1 MSDAAAR
8 QISRG
13 AFSVIFNDPEKG
25 KEQFPVPIF
34 QCLQVKPLGNQ
45 QPGGGGERYRVVL
58 SDMDHY
64 VQTMLATQASAVV
77 HDGKLVRGCIV
88 RVKSYQAN
96 SVKGKNILILLDL
109 EVIESLGTP
118 ERIGEPVVYDA
129 STSAA
134 AGPTN
139 TTIGGTGFYGVKKE
153 EPGAGGGGGAAS
165 STKSAP
171 AADYARPS
179 GTSYGGGNAA
189 HPNICPIEGLSPYS
203 HKWTI
208 KARVTSKS
216 PIRTW
221 HKASGEGKLFSVNLL
236 DESGEIKA
244 TGFNEQ
250 CDALY
255 ELFQEGSVY
264 YISSPCRVNIAKK
277 QFTNLPNDYELT
289 FERDTQVE
297 KAEDSSNVPKLRFN
311 FCNLGALQS
320 VDKDATVDVIGILKE
335 IGETASL
342 QSRTTGKPFDKR
354 ELTLVDDSGYSVRTT
369 VWGKTAVD
377 FDAKLESVVAF
388 KGVRV
393 SDFGGRSLSLLQS
406 GVMSVEPDITEAHH
420 LKGWY
425 DSVGRAGTFASH
437 NTMGGAGAGAGG
449 RTEVVKTIGQVREE
463 NLGMDD
469 TAYFTLKATVVFI
482 KQETFAYPACSN
494 TDKPCQKKVVEV
506 GDGTWRCES
515 CDANHPAPLYR
526 YTMMLNANDHTGQ
539 LWLSCFDDVGKML
552 MGGTTANELTRM
564 QQDEDPAFG
573 KAFEQAN
580 CRKYSFRVR
589 AKLDTFG
596 DAQRIRYQIVGATPI
611 DFKSEGH
618 KLAELIKQF
627 QL

>member
-1 MSDAAAR
+1 MSSDAAAR

-13 AFSVIFNDPEKG
+13 AFSVIFTDPEKATQ
-25 KEQFPVPIF
+25 QFPVPVF

-45 QPGGGGERYRVVL
+45 QPGAAGGERYRVVL

-64 VQTMLATQASAVV
+64 VQTMLATQASHVV
-77 HDGKLVRGCIV
+77 HDGKLVRGCLV
-88 RVKSYQAN
+88 RIKSYQAN
-96 SVKGKNILILLDL
+96 SVKGKNILIILDL
-109 EVIESLGTP
+109 EVIELLGTH
-118 ERIGEPVVYDA
+118 ERIGEPAVYDA

-134 AGPTN
+134 AAPAN

-153 EPGAGGGGGAAS
+153 EPSSAATS
-165 STKSAP
+165 WKP
-171 AADYARPS
+171 AARKPGFAS
-179 GTSYGGGNAA
+179 ETSYSGGSSA

-255 ELFQEGSVY
+255 ELFQEGCVY
-264 YISSPCRVNIAKK
+264 YISSPCRVNLAKK
-277 QFTNLPNDYELT
+277 QYSNLPHDYELM
-289 FERDTQVE
+289 FERDSQVE
-297 KAEDSSNVPKLRFN
+297 KAEDTSNVPQVRFN
-311 FCNLGALQS
+311 FCSLAALQS
-320 VDKDATVDVIGILKE
+320 VEKDATVDVIGILKE
-335 IGETASL
+335 VSEKSSL
-342 QSRTTGKPFDKR
+342 TSRTTGKPFDKR
-354 ELTLVDDSGYSVRTT
+354 ELTIVDDSGYSVRTT
-369 VWGKTAVD
+369 VWGATAID
-377 FDAKLESVVAF
+377 FDVKPESVIAF

-406 GVMSVEPDITEAHH
+406 GVMSVDPDITEAHH

-425 DSVGRAGTFASH
+425 DSAGRTERFASH
-437 NTMGGAGAGAGG
+437 NAVGGAGGTGG
-449 RTEVVKTIGQVREE
+449 RPEIIKTIGQVREE
-463 NLGMDD
+463 NLGMDEM
-469 TAYFTLKATVVFI
+469 AYFTLKATVVFI

-494 TDKPCQKKVVEV
+494 TDRSCQKKVVEV
-506 GDGTWRCES
+506 GDGTWRCEA
-515 CDANHPAPLYR
+515 CDSNHPAPLYR
-526 YTMMLNANDHTGQ
+526 YTMTLNATDHTGQ
-539 LWLSCFDDVGKML
+539 LWLSCFDDVGRVL
-552 MGGTTANELTRM
+552 MGNISANDLTQM

-573 KAFEQAN
+573 KAFEHAN

-596 DAQRIRYQIVGATPI
+596 DAQRIRYQVLSGTPI

-618 KLAELIKQF
+618 KLAEMIKQF